1 MGRIDRLAERYKR
14 YISLPWEKDLAG
26 PQRMVFVVYDKTD
39 ERRLRARTT
48 LFELATKDAGRR
60 WIECDLTD
68 AFAEWMAGVE
78 YRESY
83 FESPEDLDLKL
94 EEEFLEHVA
103 SRVRRVLAV
112 PESDEGSV
120 VALFGIASLF
130 GFIRVSEVMRAV
142 ERDVRGRMVVF
153 FPGEYVDNNYRL
165 LDARDGWNY
174 LAVPVTLQD
183 DRGVYDASPSPPG
196 RGVWGEGEA

>member
-14 YISLPWEKDLAG
+14 YISLQWEKDLAG
-26 PQRMVFVVYDKTD
+26 AQRMVFVVYDKTD
-39 ERRLRARTT
+39 ERRLRARMT
-48 LFELATKDAGRR
+48 LFELATKDAGHR

-68 AFAEWMAGVE
+68 AFAEWMASVE

-94 EEEFLEHVA
+94 EEEFLEYVA
-103 SRVRRVLAV
+103 NRVRRVLAA
-112 PESDEGSV
+112 PGSDEGSV

-142 ERDVRGRMVVF
+142 EREVRGRMVVF
-153 FPGEYVDNNYRL
+153 FPASTWTTTIACWTRGTAGTTSRSRSPCRKVQAYT
-165 LDARDGWNY
+165 
-174 LAVPVTLQD
+174 TL
-183 DRGVYDASPSPPG
+183 SPSPPG